1 MSMNIIIMGPPGAG
15 KGTQSAKII
24 EEYKIPHISTG
35 DMFRAA
41 MKDKTP
47 MGIEAQKYVDQGKL
61 VPDSV
66 TNEIVR
72 ERLEQADCE
81 NGFLLDGFPRN
92 PEQAAALDVM
102 LAEKDRKIDVVL
114 NIDVPTDL
122 LTERLTGRRV
132 CRNCGATYH
141 IVYNPP
147 KVDGVCD
154 VCGGELY
161 QRSDDTEEKITTRLS
176 LYFAETKPVIDYYEK
191 NGILRTVDGTLGMEH
206 VYEAIQSIL
215 GGGSK

>member
-1 MSMNIIIMGPPGAG
+1 MNIIIMGPPGAG

-47 MGIEAQKYVDQGKL
+47 MGIEAQKYVDQGEL

-72 ERLEQADCE
+72 ERLAQYDCE

-92 PEQAAALDVM
+92 PDQAAALDVM
-102 LAEKDRKIDVVL
+102 LAEKGRKIDVVL

-176 LYFAETKPVIDYYEK
+176 LYFAETKPVIDYYQK

-215 GGGSK
+215 GGGNK